1 MSSSGSPDAPEG
13 DDVFDF
19 MRILCDVVGDAS
31 TSFAFS
37 TIFSDS
43 ASSEYEYKITL
54 GDLNE
59 FHSRDFFLFI
69 ETQTES
75 QNEHEW
81 KL

>member
-13 DDVFDF
+13 DGVFDF

-37 TIFSDS
+37 TILSDS

-54 GDLNE
+54 KIKNE
-59 FHSRDFFLFI
+59 IHIDKI
-69 ETQTES
+69 ET
-75 QNEHEW
+75 NINGN
-81 KL
+81 